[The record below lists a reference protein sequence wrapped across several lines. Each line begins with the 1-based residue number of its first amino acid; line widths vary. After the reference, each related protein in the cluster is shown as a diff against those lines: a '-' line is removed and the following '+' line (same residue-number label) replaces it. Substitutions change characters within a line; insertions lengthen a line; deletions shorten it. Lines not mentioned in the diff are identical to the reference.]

1 MKLFYYLI
9 FVGILVSLTACK
21 SKQVPEE
28 IIMKSGVHFLNDKTL
43 TSVLDK
49 AESENKLIFLDIYTD
64 WCLPCKL
71 MDEEVFSDKTTADF
85 MNDRFLN
92 YKVNA
97 EKGEGPDLNY
107 LYEVQVYPTLLFLD
121 SKGRVIVRNDGA
133 AFHTELRNLADQA
146 LMNGVVGCVD

>member
-1 MKLFYYLI
+1 MKLISYLI
-9 FVGILVSLTACK
+9 FIGLFVSLTACK
-21 SKQVPEE
+21 SKQVQEE
-28 IIMKSGVHFLNDKTL
+28 IIIKSGVNFLNNKTL
-43 TSVLDK
+43 SSVLDR

-71 MDEEVFSDKTTADF
+71 MDEEVFTDKSTADF

-107 LYEVQVYPTLLFLD
+107 LYEVEVYPTLLFLD
-121 SKGRVIVRNDGA
+121 SKGRIIVRNDGA
-133 AFHTELRNLADQA
+133 AFHTELKNLADQA
-146 LMNGVVGCVD
+146 LMNGVVGCID